1 MNVII
6 VSLVLLGVI
15 GLIAAVLLYGASVKF
30 KVEENPK
37 IAEIEELLP
46 GANCGGCGLTGCHA
60 FAVACAEAT
69 SLDNLH
75 CTGGLTK
82 ENLEKIAEIT
92 GLAASEGQ
100 RKVAI
105 VRCQNSCE
113 LNPPR
118 NHYDGVRSCA
128 IEASFYQGESDC
140 VYSCLG
146 NGDCV
151 KVCAFGAISIKE
163 GDSVP
168 TVDLDKCTGCG
179 KCAQTCPRKIIDI
192 AADHPGHR
200 RVWVACA
207 NVDKGPVAMK
217 ECAVSCIGCQKCKKV
232 CTHNAVEIT
241 SFLAHIDQEKC
252 VACGDCV
259 GQCPRH
265 SILSANLDA
274 APLDGSV
281 VEKMEVKAVETV
293 EA

>member
-37 IAEIEELLP
+37 IAEIEEVLP

-69 SLDNLH
+69 SLENLH

-82 ENLEKIAEIT
+82 EGLEKIAEIT
-92 GLAASEGQ
+92 GLAASEAQ

-105 VRCQNSCE
+105 IKCQNSCE
-113 LNPPR
+113 LNHPK
-118 NHYDGVRSCA
+118 NHYDGVHSCA
-128 IEASFYQGESDC
+128 IEASFYQGEVDC

-151 KVCAFGAISIKE
+151 NVCAFGAITIKE
-163 GDSVP
+163 GDSIP
-168 TVDLDKCTGCG
+168 TVDPDKCTGCG
-179 KCAQTCPRKIIDI
+179 KCVNTCPRKIVEL
-192 AADHPGHR
+192 AVVHPDNK

-232 CTHNAVEIT
+232 CTHEAVTIT

-259 GQCPRH
+259 DQCPRH
-265 SILSANLDA
+265 SIKSMNLQP
-274 APLDGSV
+274 APSEEVLAE
-281 VEKMEVKAVETV
+281 EKATL
-293 EA
+293 